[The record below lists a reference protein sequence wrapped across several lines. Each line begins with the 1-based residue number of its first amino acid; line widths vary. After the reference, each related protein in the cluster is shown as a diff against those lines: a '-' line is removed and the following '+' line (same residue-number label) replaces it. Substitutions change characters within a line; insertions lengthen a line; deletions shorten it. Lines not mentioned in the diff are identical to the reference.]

1 MLCRCKVL
9 ENVSWAG
16 IMSEAI
22 DIRILGDSDHPK
34 LEAFLIGH
42 RDSSMFLRSNALRV
56 GLVYRDAPFHALYA
70 GVFDDGNLIG
80 VIAHAWSG
88 MVLLQCPGNLDELA
102 QRCIAWSGRKVTGFA
117 GPADQVR
124 RAQIALHVADAPS
137 KMAEEESLYALDLTE
152 LKVPTAL
159 KTGEIVCRAPL
170 PEERNLLCS
179 WRSAY
184 DIETLGS
191 TDSEET
197 RNRAAAALDHQ
208 IAERNAWI
216 AIRNSEPVSL
226 SAFNASLA
234 DIVQLGGIY
243 TPPEHRGRG
252 YAKASVAASLIAAR
266 ERGASRAVLFT
277 SNPSAA
283 RSYEAVGFR
292 RLGDYGLVLLK

>member
-1 MLCRCKVL
+1 
-9 ENVSWAG
+9 
-16 IMSEAI
+16 MSEAM
-22 DIRILGDSDHPK
+22 DIRILNDSDQPK
-34 LEAFLIGH
+34 LEAFLTGH

-56 GLVYRDAPFHALYA
+56 GLVYRDAPLHALYTGA
-70 GVFDDGNLIG
+70 FDDGDIIG

-88 MVLLQCPGNLDELA
+88 MVLLQCPGDLDELA
-102 QRCIAWSGRKVTGFA
+102 RRCIAWSSRKVTGFA

-124 RAQIALHVADAPS
+124 RARIALNLAEAPT
-137 KMAEEESLYALDLTE
+137 KMAEDEWLYALDLSE
-152 LKVPTAL
+152 LQIPSAL
-159 KTGEIVCRAPL
+159 SNGEIHCRAPL
-170 PEERNLLCS
+170 PEERDLLCQ

-184 DIETLGS
+184 DVETLGS

-197 RNRAAAALDHQ
+197 RNRAAAALDRQ
-208 IAERNAWI
+208 IAEGNAWI
-216 AIRNSEPVSL
+216 AIRNGDPVSL
-226 SAFNASLA
+226 SAFNATLP

-243 TPPEHRGRG
+243 TPPKHRGRG

-266 ERGASRAVLFT
+266 QRGASRAVLFT